1 MRTKIGDVFELAGLG
16 ISVELFTHELYTTI
30 NNVNEKIGTIA
41 TQTEELRYIQNAM
54 NSLRKQLSYFHPGLK
69 YVRLKKEN
77 ISVSTLISNH
87 MAFYKTKCESQNIN
101 QNFIKC
107 QQDIVV
113 KMNTGLLNQVL
124 DNLFSNAFYWLL
136 YSRDTLGI
144 IADCEY
150 TIELIADGTINIWD
164 NGIGIS
170 KDVENDLFNPFVSC
184 KKDGRGL
191 GLFICKNNLENN
203 SASIRLLRER
213 NKFGNLY
220 KFQIDLSN
228 LQI

>member
-1 MRTKIGDVFELAGLG
+1 MSMK
-16 ISVELFTHELYTTI
+16 
-30 NNVNEKIGTIA
+30 KIGTIA

-144 IADCEY
+144 IA
-150 TIELIADGTINIWD
+150 
-164 NGIGIS
+164 
-170 KDVENDLFNPFVSC
+170 
-184 KKDGRGL
+184 
-191 GLFICKNNLENN
+191 
-203 SASIRLLRER
+203 RLRI
-213 NKFGNLY
+213 Y
-220 KFQIDLSN
+220 H
-228 LQI
+228 